1 MQETTINTETKIT
14 GIQELFQ
21 VNTAEEINIIPTTT
35 RKPLFLVTKINTILT
50 AEKLLRVTELLHQH
64 ITIMPVH
71 TEITTDIIIMIL
83 MLQEM
88 LILKD
93 QFQEAVEN
101 KLEITIRILEVQ
113 WLLMIRDKI
122 KE

>member
-1 MQETTINTETKIT
+1 MQETTIITETKIT

-21 VNTAEEINIIPTTT
+21 ANIAEEINIIPTTT
-35 RKPLFLVTKINTILT
+35 RKPLFLETKINTILT
-50 AEKLLRVTELLHQH
+50 VEKLLRATELHQH

-83 MLQEM
+83 MQLEM
-88 LILKD
+88 LISKD